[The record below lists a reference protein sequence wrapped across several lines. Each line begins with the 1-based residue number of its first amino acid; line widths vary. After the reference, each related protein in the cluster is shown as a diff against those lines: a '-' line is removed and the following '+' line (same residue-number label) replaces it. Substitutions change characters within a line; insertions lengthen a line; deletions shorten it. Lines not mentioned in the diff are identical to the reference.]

1 MLKRFSFSHRL
12 TTMSVLTIAIPMM
25 ILGVISYL
33 TAKQAIFDQIAD
45 KLDTQVITYR
55 DLAKSE
61 FENTITLQRESRE
74 RAQQIVKDQITVLSS
89 MVSSSTSSSDES
101 IKDAISS
108 LTIGNDG
115 YFFVIDSEGTMIVSH
130 NRTIDGVNIS
140 GTRDASGDLFIV
152 HMLDACKRLNEG
164 EVTFFEYEWKNDGE
178 EDARLKIA
186 ALTPAPE
193 LGGFLAASTY
203 LDELIDTDLMA
214 TSITNFKKQLNAEKV
229 GETGY
234 MYILDSEGNTVS
246 HPTMEGEN
254 IGHLPF
260 IASILKTKNGY
271 DTYEW
276 EGRDK
281 VVSYHY
287 LPEQDWIIAS
297 GSYLSDFTGPVNKI
311 ATTIIISIVISLVV
325 GVTLSVLF
333 SVSTSRDIK
342 HISET
347 IKTASDQGFCA
358 SGELSS
364 SSVQIASNATE
375 LAATVQSITESL
387 RDLRTDV
394 EGNVDAVR
402 DVRQKATLTAERA
415 KESTESMSNMKIVM
429 GDIMKASEE
438 TEEII
443 RDINE
448 IAFKTNLLSLN
459 AAVEAARAGEAG
471 RGFAV
476 VADEVRTLA
485 QRASQAAQDTASLL
499 ADAQSHSR
507 KGVTMTE
514 TVHSEIEQIISHMDG
529 ITSGMTTV
537 TDANEQQ
544 SVRIAEISESVDMV
558 DGVTQSSA
566 ASSEEMASASE
577 EIVAQAGDLN
587 DQVLA
592 LQILMEGTDKTRHIV
607 NN

>member
-1 MLKRFSFSHRL
+1 MLKKFSFSHRL

-25 ILGVISYL
+25 ILGVISYY
-33 TAKQAIFDQIAD
+33 TARQAIFDQIEE

-55 DLAKSE
+55 DLAEAE
-61 FENTITLQRESRE
+61 FKNTVALQQESRE

-89 MVSSSTSSSDES
+89 MISSDKGSSLEV
-101 IKDAISS
+101 KKEAIAS
-108 LTIGNDG
+108 LTIGEDG
-115 YFFVIDSEGTMIVSH
+115 YFFVIDPDGKMIVSH
-130 NRTIDGVNIS
+130 KRSIDGVNIS
-140 GTRDASGDLFIV
+140 SSRDASGNLFIV
-152 HMLDACKRLNEG
+152 EMLETCKRLNPN
-164 EVTFFEYEWKNDGE
+164 EVAFLEYEWKNEGE
-178 EDARLKIA
+178 EDSRLKIA
-186 ALTPAPE
+186 ALTPVPE
-193 LGGFLAASTY
+193 FGGFLAASTY
-203 LDELIDTDLMA
+203 LDEIIDTDLME
-214 TSITNFKKQLNAEKV
+214 TSIANFKERLKAEKV

-234 MYILDSEGNTVS
+234 MYILDGEGNTIG
-246 HPTMEGEN
+246 HPTMEGQN

-260 IASILKTKNGY
+260 IANILKMKNGY
-271 DTYEW
+271 DTYNW

-287 LPEQDWIIAS
+287 LEDQDWIIAS

-311 ATTIIISIVISLVV
+311 ATTIIVSIVISLVV

-333 SVSTSRDIK
+333 SLSTSRDIK
-342 HISET
+342 NISET
-347 IKTASDQGFCA
+347 IKTASDQGFSA

-402 DVRQKATLTAERA
+402 DVREKATLTAERA
-415 KESTESMSNMKIVM
+415 KESTESMANMKVVM

-485 QRASQAAQDTASLL
+485 QRAAQAAQDTASLL
-499 ADAQSHSR
+499 SDAQSHSR

-514 TVHSEIEQIISHMDG
+514 TVHTEIEAIITNMDG
-529 ITSGMTTV
+529 ITTGMKTV

-592 LQILMEGTDKTRHIV
+592 LQILMEGTNKVPQTI

>member
-1 MLKRFSFSHRL
+1 MA
-12 TTMSVLTIAIPMM
+12 VLTIIIPML
-25 ILGVISYL
+25 ILGSISYF
-33 TAKQAIFDQIAD
+33 TARHAIFDQIEE
-45 KLDTQVITYR
+45 KLDTQVRTYR
-55 DLAKSE
+55 ELAKSE
-61 FENTITLQRESRE
+61 FESSEALQRNSRI
-74 RAQQIVKDQITVLSS
+74 RAQQIVHDQLSILSELIITNKYSS
-89 MVSSSTSSSDES
+89 MENKKET
-101 IKDAISS
+101 ISS
-108 LTIGNDG
+108 LTIGQDG
-115 YFFVIDSEGTMIVSH
+115 YFFVIDSTGTMIVSH
-130 NRTIDGVNIS
+130 KRSIDGVDIS
-140 GTRDASGDLFIV
+140 GSKDASGKLFV
-152 HMLDACKRLNEG
+152 VEMLDICKRLDDG
-164 EVTFFEYEWKNDGE
+164 EIAFLEYEWKNAGE
-178 EDARLKIA
+178 EESRLKIA

-203 LDELIDTDLMA
+203 LDELIDTDVMG
-214 TSITNFKKQLNAEKV
+214 TSIAQFKSRIRSEKV

-234 MYILDSEGNTVS
+234 MYILTSNGELVT
-246 HPTMEGEN
+246 HPSMEGEN
-254 IGHLPF
+254 LGHLPF
-260 IASILKTKNGY
+260 IQEILQAKDGY
-271 DTYEW
+271 NIYVW
-276 EGRDK
+276 EGRKK
-281 VVSYHY
+281 VVAFHY

-297 GSYLSDFTGPVNKI
+297 GSYLSDFTGPINRI
-311 ATTIIISIVISLVV
+311 AMTIIISIIISVIV
-325 GVTLSVLF
+325 GVAVSVLF

-342 HISET
+342 YISDT

-375 LAATVQSITESL
+375 LAATVQAITEAIH
-387 RDLRTDV
+387 DLSSDV
-394 EGNVDAVR
+394 EGNVNAVR
-402 DVRQKATLTAERA
+402 DVSQKATLTAKRA
-415 KESTESMSNMKIVM
+415 QDSTESMSDMKIVM
-429 GDIMKASEE
+429 NDIMKASEE

-485 QRASQAAQDTASLL
+485 QRASQAAQDTSSLL
-499 ADAQSHSR
+499 EDARAHSR

-514 TVHSEIEQIISHMDG
+514 TVHSEIEEIISHMDG
-529 ITSGMTTV
+529 ITTGMTSV

-544 SVRIAEISESVDMV
+544 SVRIAEISESVAMV

-587 DQVLA
+587 EQVLA
-592 LQILMEGTDKTRHIV
+592 LQTLIHGTEKGAGSIK
-607 NN
+607 N